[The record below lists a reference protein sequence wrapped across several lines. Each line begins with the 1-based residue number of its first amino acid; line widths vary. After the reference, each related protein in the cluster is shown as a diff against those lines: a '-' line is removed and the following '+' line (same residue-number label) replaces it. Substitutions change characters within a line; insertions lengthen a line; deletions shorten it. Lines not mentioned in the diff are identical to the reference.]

1 MTQPTTITIDS
12 VRYVREDSIQE
23 RHELGGRE
31 VVVLDKGF
39 IFVGNAEEA
48 EGGLWIRNASNVR
61 RWEKGGFGG
70 MVRDPK
76 AAGVT
81 LDESGD
87 LFVPTHAIQQRHPV
101 AAGWGQ

>member
-1 MTQPTTITIDS
+1 MTQPNTITIDNT
-12 VRYVREDSIQE
+12 VYVRHDSIQKH
-23 RHELGGRE
+23 HELGGRE

-39 IFVGNAEEA
+39 IFVGNTEET
-48 EGGLWIRNASNVR
+48 ETGLWIRNASNVR

-76 AAGVT
+76 GAAVV

-101 AAGWGQ
+101 AEGWGQ